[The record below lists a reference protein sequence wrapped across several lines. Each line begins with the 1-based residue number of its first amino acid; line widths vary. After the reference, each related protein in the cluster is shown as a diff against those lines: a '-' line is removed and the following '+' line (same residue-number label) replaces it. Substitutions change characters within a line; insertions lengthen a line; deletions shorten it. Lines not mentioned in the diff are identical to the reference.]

1 MVDCQWLLAG
11 QTENQIMLLGQHKC
25 HHPQEAFPAS
35 YPDPTTS
42 PDCIS
47 PPRSHG
53 PGAFPAHLRAN
64 VTSDD
69 LAAGTVRRHHI
80 DLPSLPGSAPQFL
93 SLSFFNCKMETVFS
107 SSTKHWP
114 CPETVFGN
122 NLTTQSSCSCNM
134 IVPKE
139 TTWKPRITKEHS
151 VGPAQWWQPPPPPP
165 HPYLQP
171 AAAWEQ
177 TASST

>member
-1 MVDCQWLLAG
+1 MADCQWLLAG

-93 SLSFFNCKMETVFS
+93 SLSFFN
-107 SSTKHWP
+107 WP
-114 CPETVFGN
+114 QAA
-122 NLTTQSSCSCNM
+122 QSIDPVLRLSLGT
-134 IVPKE
+134 I
-139 TTWKPRITKEHS
+139 
-151 VGPAQWWQPPPPPP
+151 WQPSLHAPVTWLYPKKPPGNPES
-165 HPYLQP
+165 QKNI
-171 AAAWEQ
+171 Q
-177 TASST
+177 